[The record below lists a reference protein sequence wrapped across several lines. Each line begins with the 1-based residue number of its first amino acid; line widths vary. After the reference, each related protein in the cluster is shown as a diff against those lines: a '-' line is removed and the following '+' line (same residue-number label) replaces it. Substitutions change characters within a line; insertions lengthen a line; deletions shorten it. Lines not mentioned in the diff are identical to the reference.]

1 MNSNFYK
8 LYGLISFFPVW
19 VFRGNL
25 TINDILILF
34 FLFLFVPIFVHIQLF
49 KSYFKSKPKII
60 YFWLSLITFYSL
72 DQNLGLW
79 VTSKKEIFFISFDIK
94 YFTSLLFS
102 IMSIIILLL
111 IFLSMKI
118 NALKI
123 LFSSIFV
130 IFIFNIFDS
139 AKNYSNFPKVDLI
152 KNKQIVQ
159 NNLNKKLVIIF
170 DEMSSLN
177 SVDSDVVNGKITN
190 QKIRDYF
197 I

>member
-79 VTSKKEIFFISFDIK
+79 VTSKKEIFFISFNIK

-111 IFLSMKI
+111 IFLSIKI

-123 LFSSIFV
+123 LFSSIFI

-177 SVDSDVVNGKITN
+177 SVDSDVVNEKITIQLIN
-190 QKIRDYF
+190 
-197 I
+197 

>member
-79 VTSKKEIFFISFDIK
+79 VTSKKEIFFISFNIK

-111 IFLSMKI
+111 IF
-118 NALKI
+118 N
-123 LFSSIFV
+123 SIF
-130 IFIFNIFDS
+130 
-139 AKNYSNFPKVDLI
+139 L
-152 KNKQIVQ
+152 
-159 NNLNKKLVIIF
+159 
-170 DEMSSLN
+170 SLL
-177 SVDSDVVNGKITN
+177 
-190 QKIRDYF
+190 F
-197 I
+197 FF